1 MTMTNSMTP
10 ELVSVAEAY
19 AAAHAAAVVVDHA
32 ERGMIYLTG
41 GTRLDLINRMST
53 QVVDK
58 LGSGQGAATVLT
70 TDIGRIID
78 RPILYASSDAAY
90 LLTGEGHA
98 PALTRFFMRN
108 IFFNDDVQVRDISG
122 ETAVLGVYGL
132 RAGGMLAAAGFPE
145 TDIPLHHWREAE
157 INGAKAYIHRTDP
170 VAGEGYFVTAGAA
183 GRDAVWAALLA
194 AGLTPMDNAAYD
206 YLRIE
211 AGLPRFGRELTLDY
225 IPLETGLWADVSFSK
240 GCYVGQ
246 EIIARME
253 SRGKL
258 AKRLVRLQAEAQVER
273 GAEISAGGRVVGSIT
288 SAGDGPAGPLALGY
302 VKTSALNEGAALTV
316 NGIDVAVIL

>member
-1 MTMTNSMTP
+1 MTIYSTMSEP
-10 ELVSVAEAY
+10 VSLADAY
-19 AAAHAAAVVVDHA
+19 EAAHAAAVVVHHT
-32 ERGMIYLTG
+32 ERGMIHLTG

-53 QVVDK
+53 QAVGA
-58 LGSGQGAATVLT
+58 LQSGEGAATVLT
-70 TDIGRIID
+70 TNIGRIID
-78 RPILYASSDAAY
+78 RPILYATSDSAW

-122 ETAVLGVYGL
+122 ETVVFGVYGP
-132 RAGGMLAAAGFPE
+132 RAAEGLVAAGFPE
-145 TDIPLHHWREAE
+145 VDIPLHHWRQAE
-157 INGAKAYIHRTDP
+157 VGGVTAYVHRADP
-170 VAGEGYFVTAGAA
+170 IAGGGYFVTATAA
-183 GRDAVWAALLA
+183 GREALAAALSA
-194 AGLTPMDNAAYD
+194 AGLPPIDEAAYD

-225 IPLETGLWADVSFSK
+225 IPLEAGLWADVSFSK

-258 AKRLVRLQAEAQVER
+258 AKRLVRLRPDAPLEP
-273 GAEISAGGRVVGSIT
+273 GATISAGSRTVGAIT
-288 SAGDGPAGPLALGY
+288 SAADGPAGPLALGY
-302 VKTSALNEGAALTV
+302 VKTAALTEGAAL
-316 NGIDVAVIL
+316 VAGDIPLNVIN